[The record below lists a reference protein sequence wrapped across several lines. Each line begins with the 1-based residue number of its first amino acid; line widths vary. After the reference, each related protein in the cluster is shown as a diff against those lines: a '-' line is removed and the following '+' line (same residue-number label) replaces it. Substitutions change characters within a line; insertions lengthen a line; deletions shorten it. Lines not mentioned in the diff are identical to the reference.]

1 MRILLL
7 IHHFPPDVN
16 STGLLMSQ
24 IFAKLA
30 EEGHEVSVISTF
42 PHYEGFRT
50 WPQYRRKIFERSTH
64 EGMNVT
70 RVYSYTSGTKTMR
83 RRLANYLSFNLFAL
97 LAGLFRRGT
106 YDLVFCT
113 NGSFFSGVTGWL
125 IARAKRARC
134 VYNLQ
139 DLYPEVPVA
148 QGQLKGR
155 RSIKMLAAIEWF
167 MYKRADHLVVI
178 TAAFRENLRDKGV
191 SLNKVSIIPNFV
203 DTEFI
208 TPLPKENEFSS
219 KHGFDEKFLISHA
232 GNIGYVY
239 DLGTLLEAAHALR
252 DQDDILFLI
261 VGDGVARGELE
272 RKAKELELPN
282 VRFMGFRPVE
292 ELPLLR
298 AASDLQLSL
307 YKSGSATYSM
317 PSKVYEIMASGRPLL
332 ASADPDSDI
341 RRLVE
346 SVGCGVCV
354 TPGDPDALID
364 AIKSLFED
372 PAARESMGKRG
383 RAEAETSYSLSTVT
397 GRYRHLFEQMA
408 TKN

>member
-1 MRILLL
+1 MKILLL

-24 IFAKLA
+24 IFGRLA
-30 EEGHEVSVISTF
+30 REGHEVSVISTF

-50 WPQYRRKIFERSTH
+50 WPEYRRKFVQRSTH
-64 EGMNVT
+64 KGMKVT

-83 RRLANYLSFNLFAL
+83 RRLINYLSFNLVAL
-97 LAGLFRRGT
+97 VVGLFRRGP

-113 NGSFFSGVTGWL
+113 NGSFFSGITGWL
-125 IARAKRARC
+125 LAKAKRALC

-148 QGQLKGR
+148 QGQLTGR
-155 RSIKMLAAIEWF
+155 RSIKTLAAIERF

-178 TAAFRENLRDKGV
+178 TPAFRDNLTSKGV
-191 SLNKVSIIPNFV
+191 PDEKISVIPNFV

-208 TPLPKENEFSS
+208 RPLPKKNEFST

-239 DLGTLLEAAHALR
+239 DLGTLLEAADALR
-252 DQDDILFLI
+252 DKHDIFFLI
-261 VGDGVARGELE
+261 VGDGVARAELE
-272 RKAKELELPN
+272 RRAKELDLPN

-292 ELPLLR
+292 ELPSLR
-298 AASDLQLSL
+298 AASDVQLSL

-332 ASADPDSDI
+332 ASADRDSDI
-341 RRLVE
+341 WRLVE

-354 TPGDPDALID
+354 DPGDRDGLVA
-364 AIKSLFED
+364 AITNLYED
-372 PAARESMGKRG
+372 PATREAMGKRG
-383 RAEAETSYSLSTVT
+383 RAEAETSYALETVT
-397 GRYRHLFEQMA
+397 GRYRQLFEQIVP
-408 TKN
+408 KN